1 MSEPLANP
9 GVIATS
15 PMTLTTIAAPPIP
28 LISRSLQVPGRQW
41 VLGRP

>member
-1 MSEPLANP
+1 MSEPIANP
-9 GVIATS
+9 GVIETS
-15 PMTLTTIAAPPIP
+15 PMTPTTIAAPPIP